1 MAARRMHTGWM
12 NLPERLQSV
21 RKRRGLTQRELA
33 ELSGVSVSLIRKL
46 EQGER
51 DDTRLET
58 LRKLAKGLQVS
69 TSDLIASRTAEEG
82 TAQEWTVVRDSL
94 LGKHEQP
101 AEAPTPEGVR
111 RAVEA
116 AEPLFTDNRY
126 AELAAALPSL
136 VRDADALGK
145 RGRQV
150 RSRVMHLA
158 GMLLVSTRQFDAAEI
173 ALRRAFDDAPGRLE
187 QAAVANTRCWLLMR
201 QGDLAG
207 TFELAA
213 RWADDTEPRL
223 SRATQEELATWGG
236 LLLRVST
243 AASRNNEPGEA
254 DDALRFAQA
263 AAVIVRSEWAP
274 PSDPLRTFGPIAVAT
289 RRVENYMVEDRPDRV
304 LTLSEK
310 IPKSGFR
317 ARASSRNRHRL
328 DVAKAN
334 VKLKRYTDAFEILQ
348 EVRATSPEW
357 IANQRMVQDM
367 LGRVVAKRRTLTTE
381 MRELADFV
389 GLQY

>member
-1 MAARRMHTGWM
+1 M

-21 RKRRGLTQRELA
+21 RKRRGLTQRGLA
-33 ELSGVSVSLIRKL
+33 ELSGVSISLIRKL

-58 LRKLAKGLQVS
+58 LRKLAKALQVS
-69 TSDLIASRTAEEG
+69 TSDLIVSRTAEEG
-82 TAQEWTVVRDSL
+82 TAQEWTAVRDSL
-94 LGKHEQP
+94 LSKYEQP
-101 AEAPTPEGVR
+101 EEAPTSEGVN

-116 AEPLFTDNRY
+116 AEPLFTDNKY
-126 AELAAALPSL
+126 AELGAVLPSL
-136 VRDADALGK
+136 VRDADALGR

-201 QGDLAG
+201 QGDLGG
-207 TFELAA
+207 TFELAS
-213 RWADDTEPRL
+213 RWADDVEPRI
-223 SRATQEELATWGG
+223 SRASQEELAAWGG

-254 DDALRFAQA
+254 DDALSFAQA
-263 AAVIVRSEWAP
+263 AAVILRSEWAP

-289 RRVENYMVEDRPDRV
+289 RRVENYMIEDRPDRV

-334 VKLKRYTDAFEILQ
+334 VRLKRYTDAFEILQ
-348 EVRATSPEW
+348 EVRAISPEW
-357 IANQRMVQDM
+357 ISNQRMVHDI
-367 LGRVVAKRRTLTTE
+367 LGRIVTKRRTLTAE
-381 MRELADFV
+381 MRELANYV